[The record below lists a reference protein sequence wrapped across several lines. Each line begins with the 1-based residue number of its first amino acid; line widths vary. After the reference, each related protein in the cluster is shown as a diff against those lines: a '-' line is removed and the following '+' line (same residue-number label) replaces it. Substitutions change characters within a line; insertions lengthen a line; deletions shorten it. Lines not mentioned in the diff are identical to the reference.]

1 MNLRF
6 LMRLIVLEALNIYK
20 FFEHFLFLEFK
31 EQISM
36 LTYFEKQMELLFN

>member
-20 FFEHFLFLEFK
+20 FFEHFLFLEFR
-31 EQISM
+31 EQILM